1 MSHCLLRTGIIKQV
15 RLSLAKSKTRAS
27 SRPLS
32 AAGFKTTASSQKA
45 VRQNSLAQLPQHQL
59 GDSTL
64 SLLSLSSLSA
74 KWECPPAALHHTP
87 CHENT
92 TERKDPKFES
102 HHYRGEK
109 KCSKKKKWSGGEG
122 DSQLPQSTNTH
133 PEKPAPSQELMMR
146 TGPVASREAFERPP
160 WQGWELSPTN
170 SALGSGYGPSPTVR
184 PPSACPQAPGH
195 HHCPSVQALGP
206 LQARS

>member
-1 MSHCLLRTGIIKQV
+1 ML
-15 RLSLAKSKTRAS
+15 S
-27 SRPLS
+27 SRSTSWVIPLFHFS
-32 AAGFKTTASSQKA
+32 PSVPYLQNGNVPQLPCITPPATKIPQREKI
-45 VRQNSLAQLPQHQL
+45 QNSSPTII
-59 GDSTL
+59 G
-64 SLLSLSSLSA
+64 
-74 KWECPPAALHHTP
+74 
-87 CHENT
+87 
-92 TERKDPKFES
+92 
-102 HHYRGEK
+102 GK
-109 KCSKKKKWSGGEG
+109 KSVARKKKWSGGEG
-122 DSQLPQSTNTH
+122 DSQRPQSTNTH